1 MIKLVIFNFKSLKEL
16 NFSQIM
22 QFTLSAASLQLQK
35 LRGRPQAQKNQ
46 QTQPGGNSLSWTFPA
61 DPVDLVRELPV
72 NFQLQQPNLTN
83 RFAVRCGNDKI
94 DVEVSQDLLGLGR
107 LAAAEEVTLGHC
119 SPSEVDDVSHV
130 LVFESKLHECG
141 STRLMTD
148 DAFIYAF
155 ELLYNPKA
163 PENSVITR
171 SQRAA
176 FQIQCHY
183 TRSGVLFDWSPYY
196 SSMFIFQYVYWNSP
210 RISNRYGIED
220 VIRIQA
226 SVVHR
231 GPLKVLLD
239 HCISTVLPAPPSE
252 FDEAFVKNHGCL
264 GGRLTGPTFM
274 ARPRPDELQFQIKAS
289 SFPLQKMVRLI
300 ISPEALS
307 PLISFLMCNGSTNR
321 WRGVNGNDPHCSCCA
336 ATCGMRKARWLLDD
350 DDDHKGNSSKPN
362 VTLSISHLGLILSF
376 VFNQR
381 KSGRRK
387 RASAL

>member
-1 MIKLVIFNFKSLKEL
+1 MEARLLLLCVS
-16 NFSQIM
+16 
-22 QFTLSAASLQLQK
+22 LSAASLQLQK

-183 TRSGVLFDWSPYY
+183 TRSVSTCNPLLSPLLFTALK
-196 SSMFIFQYVYWNSP
+196 I
-210 RISNRYGIED
+210 ISNRYGIED

-289 SFPLQKMVRLI
+289 SFPLQKMILLTCVLKAV
-300 ISPEALS
+300 PAD
-307 PLISFLMCNGSTNR
+307 LMCNGSTNR

>member
-1 MIKLVIFNFKSLKEL
+1 MEARLLLLCVS
-16 NFSQIM
+16 
-22 QFTLSAASLQLQK
+22 LSAASLQLQK

-183 TRSGVLFDWSPYY
+183 TRSGVLIERWLDFRVHKNLIMSLLVDLCLTKHIIMHQIHSIYLKKKGLFY
-196 SSMFIFQYVYWNSP
+196 SF
-210 RISNRYGIED
+210 R
-220 VIRIQA
+220 A

-307 PLISFLMCNGSTNR
+307 PLISL